1 MAIDFPSNPSDGYE
15 WTDPAGTTWVYSLD
29 KNAWAKVKPDPL
41 DGPYTYPGGVEQ
53 TIQARLEQ
61 HVSANDFKLVFSA
74 STEPSAATAA
84 ANSAAINAALAAS
97 P

>member
-61 HVSANDFKLVFSA
+61 HVSANDICRAPAGALQISLCNDRA
-74 STEPSAATAA
+74 S
-84 ANSAAINAALAAS
+84 
-97 P
+97 